1 MKIGIITPMEQEKRQ
16 LLDALSN
23 IQSKKIAGQN
33 FSEGQIY
40 GKDVILT
47 ESGIGKVQAAM
58 AIGVLLDRYKPDLVV
73 NTGSAGALAAGLHI
87 GDQVIASKLAHHD
100 VYNTKFEG
108 SVGYVP
114 EKPRFFE
121 SDPQLVKDFQEV
133 NPEAKTGL
141 IVTGDSFVMGDM
153 KNTII
158 KNFPDGLAVEMEGA
172 AVAQVAY
179 DFQVPF
185 VILRAISDAADD
197 QAAISFDE
205 FLVQAGERSAKLLLN
220 FIQSI

>member
-1 MKIGIITPMEQEKRQ
+1 
-16 LLDALSN
+16 
-23 IQSKKIAGQN
+23 
-33 FSEGQIY
+33 
-40 GKDVILT
+40 
-47 ESGIGKVQAAM
+47 
-58 AIGVLLDRYKPDLVV
+58 
-73 NTGSAGALAAGLHI
+73 
-87 GDQVIASKLAHHD
+87 
-100 VYNTKFEG
+100 
-108 SVGYVP
+108 
-114 EKPRFFE
+114 
-121 SDPQLVKDFQEV
+121 
-133 NPEAKTGL
+133 
-141 IVTGDSFVMGDM
+141 MGDM